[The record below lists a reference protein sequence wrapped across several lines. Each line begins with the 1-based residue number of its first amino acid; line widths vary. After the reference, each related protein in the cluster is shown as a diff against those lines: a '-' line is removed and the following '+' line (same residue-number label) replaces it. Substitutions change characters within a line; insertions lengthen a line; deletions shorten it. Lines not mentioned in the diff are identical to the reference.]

1 MLVSLVSLLIA
12 VIGAPLVAAGP
23 LLVRPGLSPINR
35 NNGLQL
41 KALPNPYHIPDTPYS
56 LDFDAPG
63 PELPRRNVVACILTV
78 RLEMIAYM
86 RKYGG
91 VGKFETHEWPCEL
104 DSVVFSIDLNAV
116 PLGARFL
123 TWQDAYEVLNAFST
137 KMSSDGYHGLW
148 ATIMLT
154 RGDKVFGRAH
164 IGPPAPR

>member
-1 MLVSLVSLLIA
+1 
-12 VIGAPLVAAGP
+12 
-23 LLVRPGLSPINR
+23 
-35 NNGLQL
+35 
-41 KALPNPYHIPDTPYS
+41 
-56 LDFDAPG
+56 
-63 PELPRRNVVACILTV
+63 
-78 RLEMIAYM
+78 M

-123 TWQDAYEVLNAFST
+123 TWQDAYGVLNAFST